1 MWIRR
6 ASILF
11 ETSSRTVLTR
21 AARLQKNY
29 MPSGRK
35 VFFTDACCLTDES
48 QLRICVP
55 ASDVIDGNIGEGVKE
70 ILSTLRTRNGENV
83 QTIYDL

>member
-6 ASILF
+6 AFKSF
-11 ETSSRTVLTR
+11 GTSSRTELAR
-21 AARLQKNY
+21 AAQLQKDY

-35 VFFTDACCLTDES
+35 VFFPDAYCLTDES

-70 ILSTLRTRNGENV
+70 IMSTLRTRNGENV
-83 QTIYDL
+83 